1 MTKDDI
7 KEITE
12 QLRKLRVEQALLRQQ
27 ETDLIETLITACEGQ
42 DKRKNQSRRPQ
53 VVPPEDNVKRDK
65 PDQDKFTIGARVR
78 ILNPKPRQSGAPLTK
93 GDKQGTIIRKTKFFI
108 FIDTD
113 NELNFKQVRRARTN
127 LALLN

>member
-1 MTKDDI
+1 MTKNDI

-27 ETDLIETLITACEGQ
+27 ETDLIETLITACGGQ
-42 DKRKNQSRRPQ
+42 DKTNQSRGPQ
-53 VVPPEDNVKRDK
+53 VVPPEDNIKRNK
-65 PDQDKFTIGARVR
+65 PGQDKFTIGARVR

-93 GDKQGTIIRKTKFFI
+93 GDKQGTIVRKTKFFI